1 MNHGIGLAAKNLL
14 SLSSAARKTEDAF
27 VDWIWRSSRIW
38 TAFVRPWMI
47 NSTFKCSPAS
57 ELRHSYCV
65 SRMWKLLPKKSFVL
79 LSSRSCEDCDDMII
93 PEEPARTRLCDD
105 HPCMQRD
112 RTRGQQLA
120 EMDVH
125 IRLRWRERLSDL
137 FQQMEMIWR
146 ELQGSEEHAWGFW
159 ITSLSLILWYLSQ
172 DSCMRD
178 PSCLANHVRVVGV
191 LNHSYVIVIS

>member
-93 PEEPARTRLCDD
+93 PEEPARTLTVWWSPMHAERQNERSTAGRNGRPYTPEVERKAVWPFPANGDDLTWASGLRGTCLRLLDN
-105 HPCMQRD
+105 
-112 RTRGQQLA
+112 
-120 EMDVH
+120 
-125 IRLRWRERLSDL
+125 ISLSQTL
-137 FQQMEMIWR
+137 ISVTGLM
-146 ELQGSEEHAWGFW
+146 HAW
-159 ITSLSLILWYLSQ
+159 SLMSS
-172 DSCMRD
+172 
-178 PSCLANHVRVVGV
+178 
-191 LNHSYVIVIS
+191 